1 VLAQEHPHGL
11 EDSLRITSDTLLATL
26 EELHALESEKRS
38 AAPGTAEFTELAQRI
53 QQLTASALEYS
64 RQQSMLAGDAEGG
77 SGGQRTIEEVPPRS
91 IHLVL
96 ADWRDAERILADL
109 NANPHDRDLAHAAIR
124 RLRDEYRRAHE
135 AAAEADRA

>member
-1 VLAQEHPHGL
+1 LAQEHGF
-11 EDSLRITSDTLLATL
+11 EESLRVTSDTLLATL

-38 AAPGTAEFTELAQRI
+38 ASPGTAEFSDLAQRI
-53 QQLTASALEYS
+53 EKLTANALEYS
-64 RQQSMLAGDAEGG
+64 RQQARLAEDAEDDPGE
-77 SGGQRTIEEVPPRS
+77 QRSIDEVPPRS

-109 NANPHDRDLAHAAIR
+109 NASPQDRDLAHAAIR